1 MPVVIHSFTYCLLG
15 LWSVLVILTCRFY
28 DHWYEPHLV
37 YEFTVKSHVSF
48 SRFYIKIPSYR
59 DSLSLIYVL
68 IYVQISILVAKYWL
82 RVKDSLYE
90 GELVGKAARLCI
102 QSNFQGVKFTDYL
115 LEMCNLKPLKDLVIT
130 STSNIRLLAK
140 YLKSELYKQYNIT
153 WRDQIQQCSKLR
165 TLNLVKPRIGFENYL
180 SRISNVKHRQA
191 VTRLRISA
199 HKFPVESGR
208 YANIDYDSR
217 VCTICNLNEVGDE
230 LHYFSN
236 CNNSK
241 LVTARDNFL
250 SNLLEVNSSFSSFG
264 YRDLFM
270 YCVSMTDDSIVK
282 ITAKYLYDIT
292 TIFNDCTCCD

>member
-1 MPVVIHSFTYCLLG
+1 MTTQNLIVLRCNQSF
-15 LWSVLVILTCRFY
+15 
-28 DHWYEPHLV
+28 
-37 YEFTVKSHVSF
+37 
-48 SRFYIKIPSYR
+48 
-59 DSLSLIYVL
+59 
-68 IYVQISILVAKYWL
+68 
-82 RVKDSLYE
+82 
-90 GELVGKAARLCI
+90 
-102 QSNFQGVKFTDYL
+102 
-115 LEMCNLKPLKDLVIT
+115 
-130 STSNIRLLAK
+130 
-140 YLKSELYKQYNIT
+140 
-153 WRDQIQQCSKLR
+153 
-165 TLNLVKPRIGFENYL
+165 
-180 SRISNVKHRQA
+180 
-191 VTRLRISA
+191 
-199 HKFPVESGR
+199 ESGR